1 MPYAERKGVRLY
13 FEEQGS
19 GEPLLLIMGLG
30 GDIRLWS
37 NQLPALAPHYRVIAF
52 DNRGSGRSDVPPGPY
67 SIAEMA
73 DDALA
78 VLDHLGVERAHVLGW
93 SMGGMIAQELAVAYP
108 ERVDRLALLSTVAR
122 SYPWLSTWFG
132 WAAQARERGMDTTGM
147 ALWLMPWFYTTAF
160 MSQGEKVQAA
170 LDAAAADPDVITAE
184 GYAAQAAACRAY
196 VKTASLDRLAAI
208 TAMTLVL
215 VGADDVLTPPVYAWE
230 IGERIANARV
240 AVLSGGG
247 HGIPLERPDAV
258 NNAVLDFLAFRPAGP

>member
-1 MPYAERKGVRLY
+1 MPYVEREGVRLY
-13 FEEQGS
+13 YEEQG
-19 GEPLLLIMGLG
+19 GGAPLLLIMGLG
-30 GDIRLWS
+30 GDLRLWS
-37 NQLPALAPHYRVIAF
+37 NQIAALAPHYRVIAF
-52 DNRGSGRSDVPPGPY
+52 DNRGSGKSNVPPGPY

-78 VLDHLGVERAHVLGW
+78 VLDHVGVERAHVLGW
-93 SMGGMIAQELAVAYP
+93 SMGGMIAQELAAAHP
-108 ERVDRLALLSTVAR
+108 ERVHRLVLLSTVAR
-122 SYPWLSTWFG
+122 SYPWLATWFG

-160 MSQGEKVQAA
+160 LSQGEKVQAA

-208 TAMTLVL
+208 TAMTLVR
-215 VGADDVLTPPVYAWE
+215 VGADDVLTPAEYAWE

-240 AVLSGGG
+240 AVLAGGG

-258 NNAVLDFLAFRPAGP
+258 DNAVLDFLSFRPAGP